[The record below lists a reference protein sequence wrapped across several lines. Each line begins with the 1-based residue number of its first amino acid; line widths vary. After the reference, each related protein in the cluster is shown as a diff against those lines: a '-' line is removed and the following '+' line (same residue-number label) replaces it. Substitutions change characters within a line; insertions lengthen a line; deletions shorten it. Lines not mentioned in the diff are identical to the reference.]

1 MDIGFEKV
9 ECEHLAVFRSKDG
22 GWQLSKKLGFHKG
35 SPARDYLVLWVEEN
49 GKWTLYIT
57 GYDNFGGFS
66 EPRSGIE
73 KPRSSIDV
81 TDLRSVKSTE
91 DELTYKLTESIV
103 TVDTLFDVFDYIC
116 KNKYLHY

>member
-49 GKWTLYIT
+49 GKWTY
-57 GYDNFGGFS
+57 
-66 EPRSGIE
+66 P
-73 KPRSSIDV
+73 SISPIFDRLH
-81 TDLRSVKSTE
+81 LRM
-91 DELTYKLTESIV
+91 I
-103 TVDTLFDVFDYIC
+103 
-116 KNKYLHY
+116 

>member
-1 MDIGFEKV
+1 MDIVFEKV
-9 ECEHLAVFRSKDG
+9 ECEHLAVFRSRDG

-57 GYDNFGGFS
+57 GYDNF
-66 EPRSGIE
+66 
-73 KPRSSIDV
+73 
-81 TDLRSVKSTE
+81 
-91 DELTYKLTESIV
+91 ELTRKLTESIV

-116 KNKYLHY
+116 KNKYMHY

>member
-1 MDIGFEKV
+1 MDIVFEKV
-9 ECEHLAVFRSKDG
+9 ECEHLAVFRSRDG

-57 GYDNFGGFS
+57 VYDNF
-66 EPRSGIE
+66 
-73 KPRSSIDV
+73 
-81 TDLRSVKSTE
+81 
-91 DELTYKLTESIV
+91 ELTRKLTESIV

-116 KNKYLHY
+116 KNKYMHY